1 MGKKEHAYKKSKALR
16 PDRDTVDIS
25 LPCPSRQSFS
35 CFNLLGRRVPTG
47 LVGETW
53 DRDSDNREILH
64 HDALLSKLRV
74 VQSCVAPR
82 EPGSTGKTYQ
92 SVEKDGDTQREAM
105 VSHNL
110 GPDG

>member
-1 MGKKEHAYKKSKALR
+1 M
-16 PDRDTVDIS
+16 DIS
-25 LPCPSRQSFS
+25 LLCPSRQSFS
-35 CFNLLGRRVPTG
+35 CFNLLGRRVPTDISNRLG

-82 EPGSTGKTYQ
+82 EAW
-92 SVEKDGDTQREAM
+92 E
-105 VSHNL
+105 HW
-110 GPDG
+110 